1 MGSNTVS
8 AYDSSHF
15 IFCQVV
21 EELSKVPGVN
31 KILVADSDA
40 YKGFLPEALT
50 PLLMATQN
58 QFNFSHITAGASAF
72 GKVRCQHGG
81 GKMDNLGSIFQGND
95 NIWN

>member
-1 MGSNTVS
+1 MT
-8 AYDSSHF
+8 YL
-15 IFCQVV
+15 IFCLFSQVV
-21 EELSKVPGVN
+21 EELSKVPGVS

-72 GKVRCQHGG
+72 GKVRYQHD
-81 GKMDNLGSIFQGND
+81 GKMG
-95 NIWN
+95 IWEAF